1 VRKQILNMKSGFT
14 LVELLIATA
23 VLLVAITGVLIAFR
37 SPAVLNEMA
46 RDTTIATQD
55 ASRVIEQMR
64 VTKFSDI
71 QKVDPYWDSW
81 AASNGAKNLLPL
93 PLPNG
98 TNETVAVS
106 YTAIDPS
113 LLEVRVTITWT
124 RRSRSRNIR
133 LTTRIANVG
142 TS

>member
-1 VRKQILNMKSGFT
+1 MKTGFT

-23 VLLVAITGVLIAFR
+23 VLLVAITGLLIAFR

-55 ASRVIEQMR
+55 ASRIIEQMR
-64 VTKFSDI
+64 VTPFANI
-71 QKVDPYWDSW
+71 QTTNWDTW
-81 AASNGAKNLLPL
+81 ATNNGAKNLLPTSD
-93 PLPNG
+93 
-98 TNETVAVS
+98 TNEQVVVT
-106 YTAIDPS
+106 YTTLDSS
-113 LLEVRVTITWT
+113 LLEVKIQINWT

-133 LTTRIANVG
+133 LTTRIVNVG